1 MNPAEHIPNDIV
13 SRITTFQNGI
23 GPKYTDLI
31 VVISAVIG
39 SVCAGF
45 YINVR
50 IMGVLLG
57 VCPLTIWAGYLLQN
71 QTSKG
76 TSKKLYHYA
85 KSGTVASEIF
95 RNIRT
100 VAALTSET
108 IEIDRYQ
115 KSLVAAE
122 ASTIMVP
129 TYQPKTLK
137 LPVLFV

>member
-1 MNPAEHIPNDIV
+1 M
-13 SRITTFQNGI
+13 SRITTFRNGI
-23 GPKYTDLI
+23 GPKYADLI
-31 VVISAVIG
+31 VTISAVIG

-45 YINVR
+45 YINAY
-50 IMGVLLG
+50 IMGILLG
-57 VCPLTIWAGYLLQN
+57 VSPLTVWAGYFLQN
-71 QTSKG
+71 QTKKG
-76 TSKKLYHYA
+76 ISKKLYHYA
-85 KSGTVASEIF
+85 KSGTVASETF

-129 TYQPKTLK
+129 TNP
-137 LPVLFV
+137 